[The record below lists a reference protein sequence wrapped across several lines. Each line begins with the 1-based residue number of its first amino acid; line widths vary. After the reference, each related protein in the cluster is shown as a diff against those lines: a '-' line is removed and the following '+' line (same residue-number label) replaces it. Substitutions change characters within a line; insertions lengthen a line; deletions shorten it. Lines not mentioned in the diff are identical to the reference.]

1 MVVNYLN
8 GCTTIET
15 KQKKKKEGKKKEK
28 GYITIGFFSIC
39 ALIPVVKKK
48 SSVLI
53 LKLISKMKF
62 CPC

>member
-15 KQKKKKEGKKKEK
+15 KQKKERKKEK

-39 ALIPVVKKK
+39 TLIPVVKKN
-48 SSVLI
+48 LQ
-53 LKLISKMKF
+53 
-62 CPC
+62 C

>member
-1 MVVNYLN
+1 MAALLLKLN
-8 GCTTIET
+8 
-15 KQKKKKEGKKKEK
+15 KKKKEGKKKEK